1 MGSAMSPGVG
11 GNGFSM
17 QMWSIRTRF
26 TKLYPLP
33 YPKTSGAEPGRS
45 LPAAC
50 CFCQSPSAEFTTAL
64 LTFADE
70 KLQAL

>member
-17 QMWSIRTRF
+17 QMWSIRTSF

-45 LPAAC
+45 LPAARE
-50 CFCQSPSAEFTTAL
+50 QSPSAEFTTAL